1 MDKENLSK
9 IKYVYKI
16 YGAGNVVHC
25 EKYPIAYINSNY
37 IYYKVA
43 RQSTLM
49 MLDVKLV
56 KDCCEGVSDLNIG
69 HYGFNPTFFFQVV
82 DFDSDRFTKEVFRK
96 EISDKLERARRDAED
111 LRIRYEKAQSIL
123 NKLEAK

>member
-9 IKYVYKI
+9 MKYIYKI
-16 YGAGNVVHC
+16 YSSDSIVHC
-25 EKYPIAYINSNY
+25 EKYPIVYINSEN

-43 RQSTLM
+43 RQSQLM
-49 MLDVKLV
+49 RIDTKSV
-56 KDCCEGVSDLNIG
+56 KDCCNGIEDLNTRYYWSG
-69 HYGFNPTFFFQVV
+69 NSFFFQVV

-111 LRIRYEKAQSIL
+111 LTIRYEKAQSIL